1 MKREKADVMKNMQY
15 VLNMRPVLNK
25 DALFSDGSEYYRC
38 PSEPMPGDTVKIR
51 FRTQRNNVDAVYL
64 VYGDVRQK
72 IYSDIIL
79 KLYMDG
85 LHVITPIKEYQ
96 STRKNGQSLK
106 YTQVIIRLHGLKVQ

>member
-64 VYGDVRQK
+64 VYGDVRQEME
-72 IYSDIIL
+72 I
-79 KLYMDG
+79 
-85 LHVITPIKEYQ
+85 
-96 STRKNGQSLK
+96 
-106 YTQVIIRLHGLKVQ
+106 